1 VTGAGGEGYGPGA
14 PTGGSAVDWPL
25 LRPLDEDDRR
35 RVLAAASRHRYRRGE
50 AIFREG
56 DPGNSLHLL
65 DKGHVAVQMT
75 TPLGD
80 VLTLAVL
87 GPGEMFGEL
96 AALTTSPSR
105 SATIRS
111 LDPTET
117 LVVSGEAFAELR
129 SRHPSLNELLLEL
142 ASARIPRLS
151 GQLVEALFVRADKRV
166 LRRVLALAELHGG
179 GLVGTTI
186 PVRQDDVAEL
196 AGTSRP
202 TVNRALK
209 EAEADGAVALGRG
222 RITVVDPD
230 RLAALSR

>member
-1 VTGAGGEGYGPGA
+1 
-14 PTGGSAVDWPL
+14 VDWPL
-25 LRPLDEDDRR
+25 LRRLDDEDRR
-35 RVLAAASRHRYRRGE
+35 RLLAAASRHRYRRGE

-56 DPGNSLHLL
+56 DPGDSLHLI

-75 TPLGD
+75 TPMGD

-87 GPGEMFGEL
+87 GPGEVFGEL
-96 AALTTSPSR
+96 AAVSSAPYRT
-105 SATIRS
+105 ATIRS

-117 LVVSGEAFAELR
+117 LVISGEQFSELR
-129 SRHPSLNELLLEL
+129 RRQPSVNELLLEL
-142 ASARIPRLS
+142 ANARIPRLS
-151 GQLVEALFVRADKRV
+151 GQLVEALYVRADKRV

-179 GLVGTTI
+179 CEVGTTI

-209 EAEADGAVALGRG
+209 EAEADGAVSLGRG
-222 RITVVDPD
+222 RITIADPE
-230 RLAALSR
+230 RLAALAR

>member
-1 VTGAGGEGYGPGA
+1 M
-14 PTGGSAVDWPL
+14 DWPL

-56 DPGNSLHLL
+56 DPGDSLHLL

-96 AALTTSPSR
+96 AALTTSPHR

-117 LVVSGEAFAELR
+117 LVVSGEAFTELR
-129 SRHPSLNELLLEL
+129 HRHPSLNELLLEL

-151 GQLVEALFVRADKRV
+151 GQIVEALFVRADKRV

-179 GLVGTTI
+179 GLAGTTI

-209 EAEADGAVALGRG
+209 EAEAGGAVALGRG

>member
-1 VTGAGGEGYGPGA
+1 M
-14 PTGGSAVDWPL
+14 DWPL

-56 DPGNSLHLL
+56 DPGDSLHLL

-96 AALTTSPSR
+96 AALSTEPYR

-111 LDPTET
+111 LDRTET
-117 LVVSGEAFAELR
+117 LVVSGQAFNELR
-129 SRHPSLNELLLEL
+129 HRHQGLNDLLLEI

-179 GLVGTTI
+179 GAAGTTI

-202 TVNRALK
+202 TVNRALRG
-209 EAEADGAVALGRG
+209 AEAGGAVALGRG

-230 RLAALSR
+230 RLVALSR

>member
-1 VTGAGGEGYGPGA
+1 
-14 PTGGSAVDWPL
+14 VDWPL

-56 DPGNSLHLL
+56 DPGDSLHLL

-96 AALTTSPSR
+96 AALTTSPHR

-111 LDPTET
+111 LDRTET
-117 LVVSGEAFAELR
+117 LVVSGEAFTELR
-129 SRHPSLNELLLEL
+129 SRHPRLNELLLEL

-179 GLVGTTI
+179 GLAGTTI

-209 EAEADGAVALGRG
+209 EAEAGGAVVLGRG

>member
-1 VTGAGGEGYGPGA
+1 
-14 PTGGSAVDWPL
+14 VDWPL
-25 LRPLDEDDRR
+25 LRPLDEEDRR
-35 RVLAAASRHRYRRGE
+35 RVLAAASRHRYGRGE

-56 DPGNSLHLL
+56 DPGDSLHLL

-96 AALTTSPSR
+96 AAVSSEPHR

-111 LDPTET
+111 LDRTET
-117 LVVSGEAFAELR
+117 LVIRGDEFTELR
-129 SRHPSLNELLLEL
+129 RRHPSLNELLLEL

-151 GQLVEALFVRADKRV
+151 SQLAEALFVRVDKRV
-166 LRRVLALAELHGG
+166 LRRVLALAELYGG
-179 GLVGTTI
+179 CRAGTTI
-186 PVRQDDVAEL
+186 PVRQDDIAEL
-196 AGTSRP
+196 AGATRP

-209 EAEADGAVALGRG
+209 EAAAGGAIEVGRG
-222 RITVVDPD
+222 RIAVVDPE
-230 RLAALSR
+230 RLVALSR

>member
-1 VTGAGGEGYGPGA
+1 
-14 PTGGSAVDWPL
+14 VDWPL
-25 LRPLDEDDRR
+25 LRPLDEEDRR
-35 RVLAAASRHRYRRGE
+35 RVLAAASRQRYRRGE

-56 DPGNSLHLL
+56 DRGDSLHLL
-65 DKGHVAVQMT
+65 DRGHVAVQLT

-80 VLTLAVL
+80 VLTLAVH

-96 AALTTSPSR
+96 AALASEPYR

-111 LDPTET
+111 LDGTET
-117 LVVSGEAFAELR
+117 LVISGDDFTELR
-129 SRHPSLNELLLEL
+129 RRHPNLNELLLEL

-151 GQLVEALFVRADKRV
+151 AQLVEALFVRADKRV

-179 GLVGTTI
+179 GAAGTTI
-186 PVRQDDVAEL
+186 PVRQEDVAEL
-196 AGTSRP
+196 SGASRP

-209 EAEADGAVALGRG
+209 EAEAGGAIALGRG
-222 RITVVDPD
+222 RITVVDPE

>member
-1 VTGAGGEGYGPGA
+1 
-14 PTGGSAVDWPL
+14 VDWPL
-25 LRPLDEDDRR
+25 LRGLDEAERR

-56 DPGNSLHLL
+56 DPGDSLHLL

-75 TPLGD
+75 TPMGD

-96 AALTTSPSR
+96 AALSSSPVR

-111 LDPTET
+111 LDQTET
-117 LVVSGEAFAELR
+117 LVVSGATFAELR
-129 SRHPSLNELLLEL
+129 RRHPQVDELLLHL
-142 ASARIPRLS
+142 ANARIPRLS
-151 GQLVEALFVRADKRV
+151 GQLVEALYVRADKRV
-166 LRRVLALAELHGG
+166 LRRLLALAEVHGG
-179 GLVGTTI
+179 SSAETTI

-209 EAEADGAVALGRG
+209 QAEARGAISLGRG
-222 RITVVDPD
+222 RITVIDPA

>member
-1 VTGAGGEGYGPGA
+1 
-14 PTGGSAVDWPL
+14 VDWPL
-25 LRPLDEDDRR
+25 LRPLDEEDRR
-35 RVLAAASRHRYRRGE
+35 RVLAAASRHRYGRGE

-56 DPGNSLHLL
+56 DPGDSLHLL

-96 AALTTSPSR
+96 AALSSEPHR

-111 LDPTET
+111 LDRTET
-117 LVVSGEAFAELR
+117 LVIRGDEFTELR
-129 SRHPSLNELLLEL
+129 RRHPSLNELLLEL

-151 GQLVEALFVRADKRV
+151 SQLAEALFVRVDKRV
-166 LRRVLALAELHGG
+166 LRRVLALAELYGG
-179 GLVGTTI
+179 CRAGTTI
-186 PVRQDDVAEL
+186 PVRQDDIAEL
-196 AGTSRP
+196 AGATRP

-209 EAEADGAVALGRG
+209 EAAAGGAIEVGRG
-222 RITVVDPD
+222 RITVVDPE
-230 RLAALSR
+230 RLVALSR

>member
-1 VTGAGGEGYGPGA
+1 M
-14 PTGGSAVDWPL
+14 DWPL

-56 DPGNSLHLL
+56 DPGDSLHLL

-75 TPLGD
+75 TPVGD

-96 AALTTSPSR
+96 AALSAQSHR

-111 LDPTET
+111 LDRTET

-129 SRHPSLNELLLEL
+129 HDHPSLNELLLEL

-151 GQLVEALFVRADKRV
+151 GQIVEALFVRADKRV

-179 GLVGTTI
+179 GLAGTAI

-196 AGTSRP
+196 AGTTRP

-209 EAEADGAVALGRG
+209 EAEAGGAVALGRG
-222 RITVVDPD
+222 RITVLDPD

>member
-1 VTGAGGEGYGPGA
+1 
-14 PTGGSAVDWPL
+14 VDWPL
-25 LRPLDEDDRR
+25 LRPLDEEDRR
-35 RVLAAASRHRYRRGE
+35 RVLAAASRHRYGRGE

-56 DPGNSLHLL
+56 DPGDSLHLL

-96 AALTTSPSR
+96 AAVSSEPHR

-111 LDPTET
+111 LDRTET
-117 LVVSGEAFAELR
+117 LVIRGDEFTELR
-129 SRHPSLNELLLEL
+129 RRHPSLNELLLEL

-151 GQLVEALFVRADKRV
+151 SQLAEALFVRVDKRV
-166 LRRVLALAELHGG
+166 LRRVLALAELYGG
-179 GLVGTTI
+179 CRAGTTI
-186 PVRQDDVAEL
+186 PVRQDDIAEL
-196 AGTSRP
+196 AGATRP

-209 EAEADGAVALGRG
+209 EAAAGGAIEVGRG
-222 RITVVDPD
+222 RITVVDPE
-230 RLAALSR
+230 RLVALSR

>member
-1 VTGAGGEGYGPGA
+1 
-14 PTGGSAVDWPL
+14 VDWPL

-56 DPGNSLHLL
+56 DPGDSLHLL

-75 TPLGD
+75 TPVGD

-96 AALTTSPSR
+96 AALSAQSHR

-111 LDPTET
+111 LDRTET

-129 SRHPSLNELLLEL
+129 HDHPSLNELLLEL

-179 GLVGTTI
+179 GLAGTTI

-209 EAEADGAVALGRG
+209 EAEAGGAVALGRG

>member
-1 VTGAGGEGYGPGA
+1 M
-14 PTGGSAVDWPL
+14 DWPL
-25 LRPLDEDDRR
+25 LRPLDDDDRR

-56 DPGNSLHLL
+56 DPGDSLHLL

-96 AALTTSPSR
+96 AALSAESHR

-111 LDPTET
+111 LDRTET
-117 LVVSGEAFAELR
+117 LVVSGAAFAELR
-129 SRHPSLNELLLEL
+129 HDHPSLNELLLEL

-151 GQLVEALFVRADKRV
+151 GQIVEALFVRADKRV

-179 GLVGTTI
+179 GLAGTTI

-209 EAEADGAVALGRG
+209 EAEAGGAVALGRG

>member
-1 VTGAGGEGYGPGA
+1 M
-14 PTGGSAVDWPL
+14 DWPL
-25 LRPLDEDDRR
+25 LRPLDEEDRR
-35 RVLAAASRHRYRRGE
+35 RVLAAASRQRYRRGE

-56 DPGNSLHLL
+56 DRGDSLHLL
-65 DKGHVAVQMT
+65 DRGHVAVQLT

-96 AALTTSPSR
+96 AALTTSPHR

-117 LVVSGEAFAELR
+117 LVVSGEAFTELR
-129 SRHPSLNELLLEL
+129 HRHPSLNELLLEL

-151 GQLVEALFVRADKRV
+151 GQIVEALFVRADKRV

-179 GLVGTTI
+179 GLAGTTI

-209 EAEADGAVALGRG
+209 EAEAGGAVALGRG

>member
-1 VTGAGGEGYGPGA
+1 M
-14 PTGGSAVDWPL
+14 DWPL

-56 DPGNSLHLL
+56 DPGDSLHLL

-75 TPLGD
+75 TPVGD

-96 AALTTSPSR
+96 AALSTEPHR

-117 LVVSGEAFAELR
+117 LVVSGEAFNELR
-129 SRHPSLNELLLEL
+129 HRHPRLNELLLEI

-179 GLVGTTI
+179 GAAGTTI

-209 EAEADGAVALGRG
+209 EAEAGGAVALGRG
-222 RITVVDPD
+222 HITVVDPD
-230 RLAALSR
+230 RLSALSR

>member
-1 VTGAGGEGYGPGA
+1 
-14 PTGGSAVDWPL
+14 VDWPL

-56 DPGNSLHLL
+56 DPGDSLHLL

-96 AALTTSPSR
+96 AALTTSPHR

-117 LVVSGEAFAELR
+117 LVVSGEAFTELR
-129 SRHPSLNELLLEL
+129 HRHPSLNELLLEL

-151 GQLVEALFVRADKRV
+151 GQIVEALFVRADKRV

-179 GLVGTTI
+179 GLAGTTI

-209 EAEADGAVALGRG
+209 EAEAGGAVALGRG

>member
-1 VTGAGGEGYGPGA
+1 M
-14 PTGGSAVDWPL
+14 DWPL
-25 LRPLDEDDRR
+25 LRPLDEEDRR
-35 RVLAAASRHRYRRGE
+35 RVLAAASRHRYGRGE

-56 DPGNSLHLL
+56 DPGDSLHLL

-96 AALTTSPSR
+96 AAVSSEPHR

-111 LDPTET
+111 LDRTET
-117 LVVSGEAFAELR
+117 LVIRGDEFTELR
-129 SRHPSLNELLLEL
+129 RRHPSLNELLLEL

-151 GQLVEALFVRADKRV
+151 SQLVEALFVRVDKRV
-166 LRRVLALAELHGG
+166 LRRVLALAELYGG
-179 GLVGTTI
+179 CRAGTTI
-186 PVRQDDVAEL
+186 PVRQDDIAEL
-196 AGTSRP
+196 AGATRP

-209 EAEADGAVALGRG
+209 EAAAGGAIEVGRG
-222 RITVVDPD
+222 RIAVVDPE
-230 RLAALSR
+230 RLVALSR

>member
-1 VTGAGGEGYGPGA
+1 
-14 PTGGSAVDWPL
+14 VDWPL
-25 LRPLDEDDRR
+25 LRPLDEEDRR
-35 RVLAAASRHRYRRGE
+35 RVLAAASRHRYGRGE

-56 DPGNSLHLL
+56 DPGDSLHLL

-96 AALTTSPSR
+96 AAVSSEPHR

-111 LDPTET
+111 LDRTET
-117 LVVSGEAFAELR
+117 LVIRGDEFTELR
-129 SRHPSLNELLLEL
+129 RRHPSLNELLLEL

-151 GQLVEALFVRADKRV
+151 SQLVEALFVRVDKRV
-166 LRRVLALAELHGG
+166 LRRVLALAELYGG
-179 GLVGTTI
+179 CRAGTTI
-186 PVRQDDVAEL
+186 PVRQDDIAEL
-196 AGTSRP
+196 AGATRP

-209 EAEADGAVALGRG
+209 EAAAGGAIEVGRG
-222 RITVVDPD
+222 RITVVDPE
-230 RLAALSR
+230 RLVALSR

>member
-1 VTGAGGEGYGPGA
+1 
-14 PTGGSAVDWPL
+14 VDWPL
-25 LRPLDEDDRR
+25 LRGLQEDDRR
-35 RVLAAASRHRYRRGE
+35 RVLAAASRHRYHRGE

-56 DPGNSLHLL
+56 DLGDSIHLL

-75 TPLGD
+75 TSMGD

-96 AALTTSPSR
+96 AAISTEPMR

-111 LDPTET
+111 LDRTET
-117 LVVSGEAFAELR
+117 LVISGDAFAELR
-129 SRHPSLNELLLEL
+129 RLHPDVNALLLEL
-142 ASARIPRLS
+142 AYAHIPRLS
-151 GQLVEALFVRADKRV
+151 GQLVEALYVRADKRV
-166 LRRVLALAELHGG
+166 LRRLVALAEVHGG
-179 GLVGTTI
+179 CSAGTTI

-209 EAEADGAVALGRG
+209 EAEAEGAIALGRG

-230 RLAALSR
+230 RLTALSR

>member
-1 VTGAGGEGYGPGA
+1 
-14 PTGGSAVDWPL
+14 VDWPL
-25 LRPLDEDDRR
+25 LRPLNEEDRR
-35 RVLAAASRHRYRRGE
+35 RVLAAASRHRYGRGE

-56 DPGNSLHLL
+56 DPGDSLHLL

-96 AALTTSPSR
+96 AAVSSEPHR

-111 LDPTET
+111 LDRTET
-117 LVVSGEAFAELR
+117 LVIRGDEFTELR
-129 SRHPSLNELLLEL
+129 RRHPSLNELLLEL

-151 GQLVEALFVRADKRV
+151 SQLVEALFVRVDKRV
-166 LRRVLALAELHGG
+166 LRRVLALAELYGG
-179 GLVGTTI
+179 CRAGTTI
-186 PVRQDDVAEL
+186 PVRQDDIAEL
-196 AGTSRP
+196 AGATRP

-209 EAEADGAVALGRG
+209 EAAAGGAIEVGRG
-222 RITVVDPD
+222 RITVVDPE
-230 RLAALSR
+230 RLVALSR

>member
-1 VTGAGGEGYGPGA
+1 
-14 PTGGSAVDWPL
+14 VDWPL
-25 LRPLDEDDRR
+25 LRPLDEEDRR
-35 RVLAAASRHRYRRGE
+35 RVLAAASRHRYGRGE

-56 DPGNSLHLL
+56 DPGDSLHLL

-96 AALTTSPSR
+96 AAVSSEPHR

-111 LDPTET
+111 LDRTET
-117 LVVSGEAFAELR
+117 LVIGGDEFTDLR
-129 SRHPSLNELLLEL
+129 RRHPSLNELLLEL

-151 GQLVEALFVRADKRV
+151 SQLVEALFVRVDKRV
-166 LRRVLALAELHGG
+166 LRRVLALAELYGG
-179 GLVGTTI
+179 CRAGTTI
-186 PVRQDDVAEL
+186 PVRQDDIAEL
-196 AGTSRP
+196 AGATRP

-209 EAEADGAVALGRG
+209 EAAAGGAIEVGRG
-222 RITVVDPD
+222 RITVVDPE
-230 RLAALSR
+230 RLVALSR

>member
-1 VTGAGGEGYGPGA
+1 M
-14 PTGGSAVDWPL
+14 DWPL
-25 LRPLDEDDRR
+25 LRPLDEEDRR
-35 RVLAAASRHRYRRGE
+35 RVLAAASRHRYGRGE

-56 DPGNSLHLL
+56 DPGDSLHLL

-96 AALTTSPSR
+96 AAVSSEPHR

-111 LDPTET
+111 LDRTET
-117 LVVSGEAFAELR
+117 LVIRGDEFTELR
-129 SRHPSLNELLLEL
+129 RRHPSLNELLLEL

-151 GQLVEALFVRADKRV
+151 SQLVEALFVRVDKRV
-166 LRRVLALAELHGG
+166 LRRVLALAELYGG
-179 GLVGTTI
+179 CRAGTTI
-186 PVRQDDVAEL
+186 PVRQDDIAEL
-196 AGTSRP
+196 AGATRP

-209 EAEADGAVALGRG
+209 EAAAGGAIEVGRG
-222 RITVVDPD
+222 RITVVDPE
-230 RLAALSR
+230 RLVALSR

>member
-1 VTGAGGEGYGPGA
+1 
-14 PTGGSAVDWPL
+14 VDWPL

-56 DPGNSLHLL
+56 DPGDSLHLL

-96 AALTTSPSR
+96 AALTTSPHR

-111 LDPTET
+111 LDRTET
-117 LVVSGEAFAELR
+117 LVVSGEAFTELR
-129 SRHPSLNELLLEL
+129 HRHPSLNELLLEL

-151 GQLVEALFVRADKRV
+151 GQIVEALFVRADKRV

-179 GLVGTTI
+179 GLAGTTI

-209 EAEADGAVALGRG
+209 EAEAGGAVALGRG

>member
-1 VTGAGGEGYGPGA
+1 
-14 PTGGSAVDWPL
+14 VDWPL

-56 DPGNSLHLL
+56 DPGDSLHLL

-96 AALTTSPSR
+96 AALTTSPHR

-111 LDPTET
+111 LDRTET
-117 LVVSGEAFAELR
+117 LVVSGEAFTELR
-129 SRHPSLNELLLEL
+129 HRHPSLNELLLEL

-151 GQLVEALFVRADKRV
+151 GQIVEALFVRADKRV

-179 GLVGTTI
+179 GLAGTTI

-209 EAEADGAVALGRG
+209 EAEAGGAVALGRG

-230 RLAALSR
+230 RLEALSR

>member
-1 VTGAGGEGYGPGA
+1 
-14 PTGGSAVDWPL
+14 VDWPL
-25 LRPLDEDDRR
+25 LRPLDEEDRR
-35 RVLAAASRHRYRRGE
+35 RVLAAASRHRYGRGE

-56 DPGNSLHLL
+56 DPGDSLHLL

-96 AALTTSPSR
+96 AAVSSEPHR

-111 LDPTET
+111 LDRTET
-117 LVVSGEAFAELR
+117 LVIRGDEFTELR
-129 SRHPSLNELLLEL
+129 RRHPSLNELLLEL

-151 GQLVEALFVRADKRV
+151 SQLVEALFVRVDKRV
-166 LRRVLALAELHGG
+166 LRRVLALAELYGG
-179 GLVGTTI
+179 CRAGTTI
-186 PVRQDDVAEL
+186 PVRQDDIAEL
-196 AGTSRP
+196 AGATRP

-209 EAEADGAVALGRG
+209 EAAAGGAIEVGRG
-222 RITVVDPD
+222 RIAVVDPE
-230 RLAALSR
+230 RLVALSR

>member
-1 VTGAGGEGYGPGA
+1 M
-14 PTGGSAVDWPL
+14 DWPV
-25 LRPLDEDDRR
+25 LRPLDEEDRR
-35 RVLAAASRHRYRRGE
+35 RVLAAASRHRYGRGE

-56 DPGNSLHLL
+56 DPGDSLHLL

-96 AALTTSPSR
+96 AALSSAPYR

-111 LDPTET
+111 LDRTET
-117 LVVSGEAFAELR
+117 LVIGGDEFAELR
-129 SRHPSLNELLLEL
+129 RRHPSLNELLLEL

-151 GQLVEALFVRADKRV
+151 SQLVEALFVRVDKRV
-166 LRRVLALAELHGG
+166 LRRVMALAELYGG
-179 GLVGTTI
+179 CRAGTTI
-186 PVRQDDVAEL
+186 PVRQDDIAEL
-196 AGTSRP
+196 AGATRP

-209 EAEADGAVALGRG
+209 EAAAGGAIELGRS
-222 RITVVDPD
+222 RITVVDPE
-230 RLAALSR
+230 RLVALSR

>member
-1 VTGAGGEGYGPGA
+1 M
-14 PTGGSAVDWPL
+14 DWPL
-25 LRPLDEDDRR
+25 LRPLDEEDRR
-35 RVLAAASRHRYRRGE
+35 RVLAAASRHRYGRGE

-56 DPGNSLHLL
+56 DPGDSLHLL

-96 AALTTSPSR
+96 AAVSSEPHR

-111 LDPTET
+111 LDRTET
-117 LVVSGEAFAELR
+117 LVIRGDEFTELR
-129 SRHPSLNELLLEL
+129 RRHPSLNELLLEL

-151 GQLVEALFVRADKRV
+151 SQLAEALFVRVDKRV
-166 LRRVLALAELHGG
+166 LRRVLALAELYGG
-179 GLVGTTI
+179 CRAGTTI
-186 PVRQDDVAEL
+186 PVRQDDIAEL
-196 AGTSRP
+196 AGATRP

-209 EAEADGAVALGRG
+209 EAAAGGAIEVGRG
-222 RITVVDPD
+222 RITVVDPE
-230 RLAALSR
+230 RLVALSR

>member
-1 VTGAGGEGYGPGA
+1 
-14 PTGGSAVDWPL
+14 VDWPL
-25 LRPLDEDDRR
+25 LRRLDEEDRR

-56 DPGNSLHLL
+56 DPGDSLHLL
-65 DKGHVAVQMT
+65 DKGRVAVQMT

-96 AALTTSPSR
+96 GAVSSAPYRT
-105 SATIRS
+105 ATIRS
-111 LDPTET
+111 LDRTET
-117 LVVSGEAFAELR
+117 LVISGEQFAELR
-129 SRHPSLNELLLEL
+129 RRHPSLNELLLEL
-142 ASARIPRLS
+142 ANALIPRLS
-151 GQLVEALFVRADKRV
+151 GQLVEALYVRADKRV

-179 GLVGTTI
+179 CHAGTTI

-202 TVNRALK
+202 TVNRALR
-209 EAEADGAVALGRG
+209 EAEAGGAVTLGRG
-222 RITVVDPD
+222 RITIADPE
-230 RLAALSR
+230 RLHALAR

>member
-1 VTGAGGEGYGPGA
+1 
-14 PTGGSAVDWPL
+14 VDWPL
-25 LRPLDEDDRR
+25 LRGLAEEDRR
-35 RVLAAASRHRYRRGE
+35 RVLAAASRHRFRRGE

-56 DPGNSLHLL
+56 DPGDSLHLL

-75 TPLGD
+75 TRMGD

-96 AALTTSPSR
+96 AGVAQQPTRT
-105 SATIRS
+105 ATIRS
-111 LDPTET
+111 LDHTET

-129 SRHPSLNELLLEL
+129 RGHPEVNELLLEL
-142 ASARIPRLS
+142 ANARIPRLS
-151 GQLVEALFVRADKRV
+151 GQLVEALYVRADKRV
-166 LRRVLALAELHGG
+166 LRRLLALAEVHGG
-179 GLVGTTI
+179 CAAGTTI

-209 EAEADGAVALGRG
+209 EAEAEGAIALGRG
-222 RITVVDPD
+222 RITLVDPD
-230 RLAALSR
+230 RLTALSR